1 MAPSHVKLKK
11 YFLTFLPFFVNNY
24 QEILT
29 FWVQKHDKYMIFH
42 IWLLWKLNAWNLYF
56 RSQVIY
62 KYS

>member
-1 MAPSHVKLKK
+1 M
-11 YFLTFLPFFVNNY
+11 PFFVNNY

-62 KYS
+62 TYS